1 MTLDAMA
8 EGGKGRFVFGSA
20 SVPDDFANVGNT
32 IPPSKAPN
40 AFALVPDPATPGPGV
55 VLMLPY
61 GEAMR
66 AHSALLAVIRCT
78 AGILRDSTLRPE
90 AGDLALPPLA
100 LQVAIAASGRP
111 ASSFPPSIR
120 VNWREH
126 SKLPYASAADLIEGE
141 PVCGDALPD
150 LAGITAL
157 VGYTASGLNDAKPT
171 PVDATMP
178 GVEVHA
184 EAVEALLAGSAVR
197 MPPAWFKRSEEHT
210 SELQSLMRISYAVFC
225 LKKK

>member
-1 MTLDAMA
+1 
-8 EGGKGRFVFGSA
+8 
-20 SVPDDFANVGNT
+20 
-32 IPPSKAPN
+32 
-40 AFALVPDPATPGPGV
+40 
-55 VLMLPY
+55 
-61 GEAMR
+61 MR
-66 AHSALLAVIRCT
+66 IT
-78 AGILRDSTLRPE
+78 ACSSDVCSFR
-90 AGDLALPPLA
+90 
-100 LQVAIAASGRP
+100 SGRP

-178 GVEVHA
+178 GV
-184 EAVEALLAGSAVR
+184 S
-197 MPPAWFKRSEEHT
+197 SEERRAGKECVST
-210 SELQSLMRISYAVFC
+210 CRTRWQP
-225 LKKK
+225 